1 MLQDLSGLRPV
12 AGLKL
17 GDLRADLP
25 RRTDRKVLRQQ
36 PDSILD
42 RGSDPVLIDDTGIF
56 FLDFQKNSVPITGD
70 AIAADPELFL
80 IDRLFQT
87 GPDQLPIGGV
97 IIKITESVTAV
108 AVRREIGP
116 HLLQQ
121 HLLLVGMQPVFFS

>member
-1 MLQDLSGLRPV
+1 MPEIGRSPRRS
-12 AGLKL
+12 A
-17 GDLRADLP
+17 P

-42 RGSDPVLIDDTGIF
+42 CGSDPALIDDTGIF

-80 IDRLFQT
+80 IDWLFQT

-97 IIKITESVTAV
+97 IIKIAEGVTAV
-108 AVRREIGP
+108 AVRREIGQQV
-116 HLLQQ
+116 LQQ